1 MTDRLQQALE
11 VRAQLRR
18 AEILARARA
27 ATANDPPQVV
37 GYSPEETAH
46 RERTRAELRATIER
60 LQRLRALWSPED
72 RMLAA
77 QRAVR
82 AGGER
87 SPILPP
93 PPEPEP
99 EPARDAG
106 GPPTMRSAGCGL
118 ESPPDTHQPFP
129 LTRVPARSAPSS
141 RAPASPAGSG
151 SQRPT
156 EPRQPAAAPPGPT
169 MRERL
174 SARLARALQG
184 LLWVGLAWS

>member
-1 MTDRLQQALE
+1 MTREQ
-11 VRAQLRR
+11 
-18 AEILARARA
+18 ILARARA

-37 GYSPEETAH
+37 GYSDEELAH
-46 RERTRAELRATIER
+46 RDRTRAELRATIER
-60 LQRLRALWSPED
+60 LQQLRRLRALWSPED
-72 RMLAA
+72 RALAA

-87 SPILPP
+87 APILPP
-93 PPEPEP
+93 PPAP
-99 EPARDAG
+99 EPARDDAE
-106 GPPTMRSAGCGL
+106 PPTMRSSGCGL
-118 ESPPDTHQPFP
+118 EPPPDTHQPFP
-129 LTRVPARSAPSS
+129 LTRVLARCAPSS
-141 RAPASPAGSG
+141 RAPANPAGSG

-156 EPRQPAAAPPGPT
+156 EPRPPASAPPGPT